1 VAESTNRL
9 QGSLEYNTDIFDAA
23 AIQRLLGHYE
33 TILDSAVKDP
43 EQRISRLPILTD
55 AERRQLLGDFNRS
68 DNDVSASLPC
78 LHQLFE
84 QQVASHPD
92 HTALIAGSVQ
102 LTYSELNERANQL
115 AHFLRRLGVGA
126 EVRVGLCVERSVE
139 LVVGILGVLKAGA
152 AYVPLDPHYP
162 SERLSHMLEDSAVP
176 VLLTQQEF
184 REKLDFS
191 NAKVVSLDEE
201 WPVISSYSTQNP
213 PALALPDNLMYVIY
227 TSGSTGKPKGSLI
240 THANAARLFETTNA
254 WYKFS
259 EADVWTMFH
268 SYAFDFSVWELWGAL
283 RYGGTLVI
291 VPAQVTQS
299 PEELY
304 DLLHEQ
310 QVTILNLTPSVFRQF
325 LPIAT
330 KQRSKRLSLRLIIFG
345 GEALDLNSLKPWF
358 ECYGF
363 DAPRLINMY
372 GITETTVHVTYR
384 PLTSNDYPITISS
397 PIGVPLSDLQ
407 AYILDANLQPVPM
420 NVPGELYIAGA
431 GLARGYLNMPALTA
445 TRFLPN
451 PFGAVAGDRLYR
463 TGDRARFLEDREIEY
478 LGRVDDQV
486 KIRGF
491 RIEVGEVE
499 AAIKRHELVR
509 DVVVV
514 PYEETPGDKRLSAY
528 IVLHEQASS
537 TTGELR
543 DYLSAQ
549 LPAYMIPS
557 FFVFMD
563 ALPLMQNGKIDK
575 RALPVPNSVRPAMA
589 HEYVAPRN
597 ELEEEIAKMWSKV
610 LRVERVGVYDNFFEL
625 GGHSLLAAQ
634 LVSRLR
640 DTFDVELPIRSLF
653 DALTIDGLAIAI
665 LHFQTQQGNPDE
677 MAEALAEL
685 EDLAPEAQ
693 ETERIRSAAQ

>member
-1 VAESTNRL
+1 
-9 QGSLEYNTDIFDAA
+9 
-23 AIQRLLGHYE
+23 
-33 TILDSAVKDP
+33 
-43 EQRISRLPILTD
+43 
-55 AERRQLLGDFNRS
+55 
-68 DNDVSASLPC
+68 
-78 LHQLFE
+78 
-84 QQVASHPD
+84 
-92 HTALIAGSVQ
+92 
-102 LTYSELNERANQL
+102 
-115 AHFLRRLGVGA
+115 
-126 EVRVGLCVERSVE
+126 
-139 LVVGILGVLKAGA
+139 VLKAGA

-162 SERLSHMLEDSAVP
+162 NKRLSYMLEDSAVP
-176 VLLTQQEF
+176 VLLTQQKL
-184 REKLDFS
+184 REKMDYS

-201 WPVISSYSTQNP
+201 WPVISSYSTQNL
-213 PALALPDNLMYVIY
+213 PALALPDNLMYIIY

-240 THANAARLFETTNA
+240 THANAARLFEATNT

-291 VPAQVTQS
+291 VPTQVTQS

-330 KQRSKRLSLRLIIFG
+330 KQRSKSLSLRLIMFG

-363 DAPRLINMY
+363 NAPRLINMY

-384 PLTSNDYPITISS
+384 PLTSNDYPIRISS
-397 PIGVPLSDLQ
+397 PIGVPLSDMQ

-451 PFGAVAGDRLYR
+451 PFSVVAGDRLYR

-478 LGRVDDQV
+478 LGRVDEQV

-499 AAIKRHELVR
+499 AAINRHELVR

-597 ELEEEIAKMWSKV
+597 ELEEEIAKMWSKI

-640 DTFDVELPIRSLF
+640 DTFNVELPIRSLF
-653 DALTIDGLAIAI
+653 EALTIDGLAIAI

-685 EDLAPEAQ
+685 EDLAPEVQ
-693 ETERIRSAAQ
+693 ETERLRSAAQ